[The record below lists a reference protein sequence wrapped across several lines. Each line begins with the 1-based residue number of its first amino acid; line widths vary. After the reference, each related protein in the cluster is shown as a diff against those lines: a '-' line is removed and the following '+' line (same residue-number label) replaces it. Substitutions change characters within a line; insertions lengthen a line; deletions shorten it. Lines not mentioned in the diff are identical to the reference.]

1 MVWPAIAGSAD
12 DAEPKGPMEGD
23 KEEDDE
29 AGLQADDPA
38 VPQDDN
44 DSLFM
49 SPDP

>member
-1 MVWPAIAGSAD
+1 MVWPAVAGSAD
-12 DAEPKGPMEGD
+12 DAEPKGPI
-23 KEEDDE
+23 EEDEEEDGE
-29 AGLQADDPA
+29 AIPQADDPA